1 LVIWVEIQNPAQTF
15 VRDFCLKWKA
25 ILFENPS
32 DSLDGFK
39 LYQTYKL
46 VKPGNLNYLRGTKT
60 DNL

>member
-1 LVIWVEIQNPAQTF
+1 
-15 VRDFCLKWKA
+15 VRDFCLKWEA

>member
-1 LVIWVEIQNPAQTF
+1 MVIWVEIQNPAQTF

-39 LYQTYKL
+39 LYLISNL
-46 VKPGNLNYLRGTKT
+46 VKLGNLNYLRGTKT
-60 DNL
+60 DIL